1 MERPTRRISLNM
13 DPTYR
18 SGRPD
23 PIQIRHIPAPLPTP
37 APSTPPQSGEP
48 TIHPTTENVELVSR
62 PPTPAPSPT
71 LVSRYL
77 ALDLEDDPMDQ
88 GQGDQGVDS
97 FLEKGKSR
105 AKDGEL
111 VGPDLRRQ
119 DTDNGESQ
127 PGS

>member
-1 MERPTRRISLNM
+1 M

-37 APSTPPQSGEP
+37 APSTPPQSGDP
-48 TIHPTTENVELVSR
+48 IIKPTTENVELVSR

-77 ALDLEDDPMDQ
+77 ALDIEDDPMDE
-88 GQGDQGVDS
+88 QGVDA
-97 FLEKGKSR
+97 FLEKGKAR
-105 AKDGEL
+105 TKDGEL

-119 DTDNGESQ
+119 DSANSMSQ
-127 PGS
+127 ARS